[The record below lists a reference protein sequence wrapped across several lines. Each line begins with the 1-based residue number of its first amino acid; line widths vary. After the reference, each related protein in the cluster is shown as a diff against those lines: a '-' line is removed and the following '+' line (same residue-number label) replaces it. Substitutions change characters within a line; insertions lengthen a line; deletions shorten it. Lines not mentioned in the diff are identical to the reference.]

1 MEKSDAM
8 RKYLYVLLVVI
19 VITISGCATS
29 KKAETTDNSK
39 ENIQSLENNAKKEK
53 KDNKQEKKVESKE
66 IVSEKDSTPEPVKE
80 VWIPITDPENAPE
93 DWKNHQDPPYCLGCG
108 KTREEIYISRY
119 GYCDE
124 CFKLYMEPKLPH
136 CDTCGGVL
144 EGAGYVGTRHTEC
157 YHCDYCGGKWNPNY
171 DDHYDPSF
179 GYVCCEC
186 YMEQIV
192 GCSQCG
198 YKGDMSMWESGM
210 CDTCLQKWEQ
220 NESQVYC
227 SYCGQPTT
235 SPDPQYGLCPNCQ
248 QMKEEIENYPW

>member
-1 MEKSDAM
+1 M
-8 RKYLYVLLVVI
+8 RKYLYIFLIIMVGM
-19 VITISGCATS
+19 TGCNSEKNSTS
-29 KKAETTDNSK
+29 DSPK
-39 ENIQSLENNAKKEK
+39 ENIQSEQKENTKPKEK
-53 KDNKQEKKVESKE
+53 KVKLKKTDSEKK
-66 IVSEKDSTPEPVKE
+66 EPVSSEIPTPQPKKE
-80 VWIPITDPENAPE
+80 VWTPITDPENAPE

-157 YHCDYCGGKWNPNY
+157 YHCDYCGGEWNPNY

-179 GYVCCEC
+179 GYACCEC

-248 QMKEEIENYPW
+248 QMREEIQNYPW